1 MNLAYNQLVN
11 ISEKFPPLNNFAE
24 DGLFFAPSQLQ
35 LKTYDVN
42 VIPEWPQ
49 NLSWI
54 EGSCRDHYNKRKSPF
69 WRVKDRIK
77 AEIHVG
83 LNIKM
88 APTVFFGKLMP
99 ILLSNSIVSK
109 EF

>member
-1 MNLAYNQLVN
+1 MVCSSHHPNCN
-11 ISEKFPPLNNFAE
+11 K
-24 DGLFFAPSQLQ
+24 

-99 ILLSNSIVSK
+99 ILLSNSIISK